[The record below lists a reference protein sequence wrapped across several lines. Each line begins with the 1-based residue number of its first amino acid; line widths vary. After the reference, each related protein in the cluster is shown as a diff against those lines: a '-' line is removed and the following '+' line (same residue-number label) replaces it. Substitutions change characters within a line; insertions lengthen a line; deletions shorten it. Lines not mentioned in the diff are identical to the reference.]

1 MTAPFDRTLSL
12 AIDLCHWQLDQ
23 LAGQRGVRAM
33 FRRWQVRRQLRKLE
47 RRIPHV

>member
-1 MTAPFDRTLSL
+1 MTAPFDRKLSL

-23 LAGQRGVRAM
+23 LRRMRGVRGM
-33 FRRWQVRRQLRKLE
+33 LLRWRVRRRLRKLE